1 MIVDLPAKSA
11 IDPLEVGAASRPD
24 DVLVT
29 RHVLKEAAAAA
40 RARILVAEDNIVNQ
54 KVAVCQLEKLGHRA
68 DVVANGLEAV
78 DAVARI
84 RYALVLMDCQ
94 MPEMDGLE
102 ATAMIRRREGE
113 QASRRLPIIAM
124 TANAMQGDREK
135 CLVAGMDDY
144 LAKPVKLEHLEAMLA
159 RWIPGRSTPDEQK
172 EPVSS
177 EKQEP
182 VQDCVD
188 SAVLAD
194 LRQLDM
200 SCGLL
205 STLITH
211 FLEDVPNRL
220 TALQDALQQG
230 DAGALARVAHEL
242 NGSSGNLGVRKMR
255 QLCVELQ
262 ALGKAKDLTQAGDL
276 LAQLVSEFELV
287 RQRLMAEH
295 ATIAHDA
302 LADEA

>member
-24 DVLVT
+24 EVSVT

-40 RARILVAEDNIVNQ
+40 RVRILVAEDNIVNQ

-68 DVVANGLEAV
+68 DVVATGLEAV
-78 DAVARI
+78 EAVSRI
-84 RYALVLMDCQ
+84 KYALVLMDA
-94 MPEMDGLE
+94 MPEIDPLE
-102 ATAMIRRREGE
+102 ATAMIRKREGE

-124 TANAMQGDREK
+124 TANAMQGDREI

-144 LAKPVKLEHLEAMLA
+144 LAKPVKLEHLKAMLA

-188 SAVLAD
+188 SAVLVD
-194 LRQLDM
+194 LRQLDIPVA
-200 SCGLL
+200 SCP
-205 STLITH
+205 H
-211 FLEDVPNRL
+211 
-220 TALQDALQQG
+220 
-230 DAGALARVAHEL
+230 
-242 NGSSGNLGVRKMR
+242 
-255 QLCVELQ
+255 
-262 ALGKAKDLTQAGDL
+262 
-276 LAQLVSEFELV
+276 
-287 RQRLMAEH
+287 
-295 ATIAHDA
+295 
-302 LADEA
+302 